1 MCVAE
6 WIKESLVSSN
16 VTDIQWKEN
25 PLFGSRSLYLGA
37 PAETDS
43 RRHEQTDE
51 VFNSRKAIWG
61 ASVESARMR
70 HFGFRNQLHKI
81 KAFLKGAWKRLL

>member
-1 MCVAE
+1 MCVVE

-16 VTDIQWKEN
+16 VTDIQWEEN
-25 PLFGSRSLYLGA
+25 LLFGSRSLYLGA
-37 PAETDS
+37 PVETDS

-61 ASVESARMR
+61 FSVKLAGMR
-70 HFGFRNQLHKI
+70 HLGFRNQLHKI
-81 KAFLKGAWKRLL
+81 KAF